1 MTILIKDIPKNDRPI
16 ERLINNGVESLSN
29 VELLTILIKSGTKE
43 KSAKTLAEE
52 ILKNIGNI
60 QELKKINLEQLS
72 KIKGIGHKKAASILA
87 ALELAKRINSNC
99 ETLNNQKIT
108 DSSLVYEYYKD
119 KIGDKLQEYFYCLYL
134 NTAKK
139 VIKDKL
145 LFIGTINQSIV
156 HPREIFKE
164 AYLLSASSIIC
175 VHNHPAGSIFPS
187 KEDINLTN
195 KLVEIGNLL
204 GIKIIDHVIIT
215 KDNYYS
221 FFENNDIR

>member
-1 MTILIKDIPKNDRPI
+1 MTVLIKDIPKNDRPI
-16 ERLINNGVESLSN
+16 ERLVNYGAEFLSN
-29 VELLTILIKSGTKE
+29 IELLTILIKTGTKT

-52 ILKNIGNI
+52 ILKNTDNI
-60 QELKKINLEQLS
+60 QDLNDINLETLNQ
-72 KIKGIGHKKAASILA
+72 IKGIGVTKSASILA
-87 ALELAKRINSNC
+87 AIELGKR
-99 ETLNNQKIT
+99 LNNDLPILNNLKIT
-108 DSSLVYEYYKD
+108 SSDIVFEYYRH
-119 KIGDKLQEYFYCLYL
+119 KIGNKKQEHFYCIYL
-134 NTAKK
+134 DTTKK

-187 KEDINLTN
+187 KEDIKLTD

-204 GIKIIDHVIIT
+204 GVKIVDHVIIT
-215 KDNYYS
+215 QNNYYS